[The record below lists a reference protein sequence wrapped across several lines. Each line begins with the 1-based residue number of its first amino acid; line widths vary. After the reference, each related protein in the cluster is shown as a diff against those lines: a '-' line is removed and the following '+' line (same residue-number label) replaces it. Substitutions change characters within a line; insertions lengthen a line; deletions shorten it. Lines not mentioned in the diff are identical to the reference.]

1 MLVQVAISMLAIG
14 LLLGFVGAGGSGF
27 IISILTVGFGYSIH
41 TVLGTAL
48 LAMLLSSLS
57 GAFSHYRQGN
67 MRLGI
72 GIIAGIGG
80 AAGAWWSS
88 GLAVDIP
95 GRTLGML
102 TAGMLI
108 LSGAALWARLRYA
121 ARRDS
126 VAESTEEAGRGLAS
140 ADSDAVAE
148 QTGKAGSGLASAD
161 DDAVAEKTGKAGGGL
176 AQANDDPLRT
186 PRNRLYALAIGIA
199 TGTASGLFGIGST
212 PFIQLGLIAVLGL
225 SARLAAG
232 TTMAIIVPIA
242 LGGGLGYYRT
252 GHLDPWLLAA
262 VAPSIMLGSYLGAKL
277 TGRVPVQWLQRAIV
291 AVPIT
296 GGLILLIG

>member
-1 MLVQVAISMLAIG
+1 MLVQVALSMFAIG

-57 GAFSHYRQGN
+57 GAVSHYRQGN
-67 MRLGI
+67 MRLDI
-72 GIIAGIGG
+72 GVVAGAGG

-102 TAGMLI
+102 TASMLI
-108 LSGAALWARLRYA
+108 LSGAALWLRLRFG
-121 ARRDS
+121 ARRGAAG
-126 VAESTEEAGRGLAS
+126 AEEPA
-140 ADSDAVAE
+140 AVAKRGTLRSRLGALGIGLV
-148 QTGKAGSGLASAD
+148 TGAM
-161 DDAVAEKTGKAGGGL
+161 
-176 AQANDDPLRT
+176 
-186 PRNRLYALAIGIA
+186 
-199 TGTASGLFGIGST
+199 SGLFGIGST

-252 GHLDPWLLAA
+252 GHFDPWLLAA

-277 TGRVPVQWLQRAIV
+277 TGRVPVRLLQGAVV
-291 AVPIT
+291 AVPIA

>member
-1 MLVQVAISMLAIG
+1 MLAQVALSMLAIG

-57 GAFSHYRQGN
+57 GAVSHYRQGN
-67 MRLGI
+67 IRLGI
-72 GIIAGIGG
+72 GVIAGTGG
-80 AAGAWWSS
+80 AIGAWWSS

-95 GRTLGML
+95 SRILATL

-108 LSGAALWARLRYA
+108 LSGAALWARLRFGAKRGA
-121 ARRDS
+121 A
-126 VAESTEEAGRGLAS
+126 E
-140 ADSDAVAE
+140 AE
-148 QTGKAGSGLASAD
+148 QAAADAKLETGRS
-161 DDAVAEKTGKAGGGL
+161 
-176 AQANDDPLRT
+176 
-186 PRNRLYALAIGIA
+186 RLYALGIGIA

-277 TGRVPVQWLQRAIV
+277 TGRVPVRWLQRAIV

>member
-1 MLVQVAISMLAIG
+1 MLAIG

-72 GIIAGIGG
+72 GVIAGIGG

-121 ARRDS
+121 ARR
-126 VAESTEEAGRGLAS
+126 G
-140 ADSDAVAE
+140 AVAE
-148 QTGKAGSGLASAD
+148 Q
-161 DDAVAEKTGKAGGGL
+161 TGKAGGGL
-176 AQANDDPLRT
+176 AQADDDPLRT